1 MRLAAPDAAG
11 SSRAPNPE
19 SRTPVLGLRI
29 DVDTHD
35 GMRDGVPVLLDVLRD
50 ANVKG
55 TFYLSMG
62 PDNAGKAIF
71 NVLTRPG
78 FLGKMRRTGA
88 ARVYGLRT
96 VLSGTLLPARM
107 IAVALPDTARRIV
120 AEGHEAGVHAW
131 DHRRWQD
138 KLPRLSENEVAS
150 QLGRARHAFEEIF
163 GAPPRTFAAPA
174 WFGDER
180 ALKIEEWYELEY
192 ASDCRGVEP
201 FLPVV
206 GGKTL
211 ATPQVPATLPT
222 LDEALGDTH
231 SDAGAYFDSM
241 LDAAAAAPWPVLTIH
256 AEIEGGPYA
265 DDFRTFLAR
274 AHERGIQPVPLLEL
288 LGARRA
294 TGAPLPL
301 RTMGYGTVPG
311 RHGTVFMPR
320 TVDS

>member
-1 MRLAAPDAAG
+1 MSGTTGAKL
-11 SSRAPNPE
+11 
-19 SRTPVLGLRI
+19 LGLRI

-35 GMRDGVPVLLDVLRD
+35 GMRDGVPVLLDVFRD
-50 ANVKG
+50 AGVKG

-71 NVLTRPG
+71 NVLRRPG

-88 ARVYGLRT
+88 AHVYGLRT

-107 IAVALPDTARRIV
+107 IALALPEVARRIV

-138 KLPRLSENEVAS
+138 KLPRLSENEVAA
-150 QLGRARHAFEEIF
+150 QLGRARRAFVEIF
-163 GAPPRTFAAPA
+163 GANPCTFAAPA

-180 ALKIEEWYELEY
+180 ALKVEEWYELEY
-192 ASDCRGVEP
+192 ASDCRGFEP
-201 FLPVV
+201 FQPLVD
-206 GGKTL
+206 GKAL

-231 SDAGAYFDSM
+231 ADAGSFYDSM
-241 LDAAAAAPWPVLTIH
+241 LDAAGSAPWPVLTVH
-256 AEIEGGPYA
+256 AELEGGPYTEEM
-265 DDFRTFLAR
+265 RRFLALAR
-274 AHERGIQPVPLLEL
+274 ERGIAPVPLREL
-288 LGARRA
+288 LAARRA
-294 TGAPLPL
+294 TGVPLPQ

-320 TVDS
+320 DS

>member
-1 MRLAAPDAAG
+1 MTVKL
-11 SSRAPNPE
+11 
-19 SRTPVLGLRI
+19 LGLRI

-35 GMRDGVPVLLDVLRD
+35 GMRDGVPVLLDVFRD
-50 ANVKG
+50 AGVKG

-62 PDNAGKAIF
+62 PDNSGKAIF
-71 NVLTRPG
+71 NVLRRPG

-107 IAVALPDTARRIV
+107 IAVAFPEIARRAA

-138 KLPRLSENEVAS
+138 TLPRLSDNEVAS
-150 QLGRARHAFEEIF
+150 QLGRARQAFVGIF
-163 GAPPRTFAAPA
+163 GEPPRTFAAPA

-180 ALKIEEWYELEY
+180 SLQVEEWYALEY
-192 ASDCRGVEP
+192 ASDCRGAEP

-206 GGKTL
+206 RGKAL

-231 SDAGAYFDSM
+231 TEARAFFDSI
-241 LDAAAAAPWPVLTIH
+241 LDAAADAPWPVFTVH
-256 AEIEGGPYA
+256 AELEGGPYA
-265 DDFRTFLAR
+265 ADLRWFLEGAR
-274 AHERGIQPVPLLEL
+274 GRGIAPVPLREL
-288 LGARRA
+288 LSARRA
-294 TGAPLPL
+294 TGVPLPQKS
-301 RTMGYGTVPG
+301 MGYGTVPG
-311 RHGTVFMPR
+311 RHGTVFMPEG
-320 TVDS
+320 S

>member
-1 MRLAAPDAAG
+1 MPLATPDLAGSPRAPDPG
-11 SSRAPNPE
+11 P
-19 SRTPVLGLRI
+19 RTPLLGLRI

-35 GMRDGVPVLLDVLRD
+35 GMRDGVPALLDLLRD
-50 ANVKG
+50 AGVRG

-62 PDNAGKAIF
+62 PDNAGKAIL

-107 IAVALPDTARRIV
+107 IAVGLPGVARRIV

-138 KLPRLSENEVAS
+138 KLPRLSDNEVAA
-150 QLGRARHAFEEIF
+150 QLGRARRAFAEIF
-163 GAPPRTFAAPA
+163 GTQPRTFAAPA

-192 ASDCRGVEP
+192 ASDCRGAEP

-206 GGKTL
+206 EGKAL

-231 SDAGAYFDSM
+231 RDAGAFFDSM
-241 LDAAAAAPWPVLTIH
+241 LDAAAAARWPVLTIH

-265 DDFRTFLAR
+265 GDFRTFLAR
-274 AHERGIQPVPLLEL
+274 ARERGIRPVPLREL
-288 LGARRA
+288 LAARRA
-294 TGAPLPL
+294 AGSPLPQ
-301 RTMGYGTVPG
+301 RAMGYGTVPG
-311 RHGTVFMPR
+311 RHGTVFMPQ
-320 TVDS
+320 DG

>member
-1 MRLAAPDAAG
+1 MTEAA
-11 SSRAPNPE
+11 
-19 SRTPVLGLRI
+19 RTELLGLRI

-35 GMRDGVPVLLDVLRD
+35 GMKNGVPVLLDLFRE
-50 ANVKG
+50 AGVKG

-71 NVLTRPG
+71 NVLRRPG

-107 IAVALPDTARRIV
+107 IAVALPEVARRIV

-150 QLGRARHAFEEIF
+150 QLGRARRAYAEIF
-163 GAPPRTFAAPA
+163 GEDPRTFAAPA

-180 ALKIEEWYELEY
+180 ALKVEEWYGLEY
-192 ASDCRGVEP
+192 ASDCRGSEP

-206 GGKTL
+206 GGKAL

-231 SDAGAYFDSM
+231 ADAGAFLDEM
-241 LDAAAAAPWPVLTIH
+241 LTAAAAAPWPVLTVH
-256 AEIEGGPYA
+256 AELEGGPYA
-265 DDFRTFLAR
+265 DDLRRFLAR
-274 AHERGIQPVPLLEL
+274 ACERGIVPVPLREL
-288 LGARRA
+288 LAARRA
-294 TGAPLPL
+294 TGAPLPH

-311 RHGTVFMPR
+311 RHGTVFMPLGG
-320 TVDS
+320 